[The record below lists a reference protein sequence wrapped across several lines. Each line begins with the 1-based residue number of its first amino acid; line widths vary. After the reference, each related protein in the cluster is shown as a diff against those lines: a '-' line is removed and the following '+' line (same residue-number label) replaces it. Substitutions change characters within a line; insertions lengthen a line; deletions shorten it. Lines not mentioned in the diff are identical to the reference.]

1 MTEEE
6 FMQLLA
12 KQVQR
17 EVERQ
22 LAPIMTQLQ
31 QLLKSLQKT
40 DDQKKHVAEDL
51 RHLHRETTML
61 WEFINRLCADCRL
74 RLLGGLG
81 RAQAGRGNEDL
92 RRLAGLDPA
101 ALPDKP

>member
-12 KQVQR
+12 RQVQR

-22 LAPIMTQLQ
+22 LAPIMTQVQ

-40 DDQKKHVAEDL
+40 DDQRKPAEEERRQ
-51 RHLHRETTML
+51 RHRQTLL
-61 WEFINRLCADCRL
+61 WEL
-74 RLLGGLG
+74 
-81 RAQAGRGNEDL
+81 EDI
-92 RRLAGLDPA
+92 RRLAGLDA
-101 ALPDKP
+101 ASLPER

>member
-61 WEFINRLCADCRL
+61 WEF
-74 RLLGGLG
+74 
-81 RAQAGRGNEDL
+81 EEL